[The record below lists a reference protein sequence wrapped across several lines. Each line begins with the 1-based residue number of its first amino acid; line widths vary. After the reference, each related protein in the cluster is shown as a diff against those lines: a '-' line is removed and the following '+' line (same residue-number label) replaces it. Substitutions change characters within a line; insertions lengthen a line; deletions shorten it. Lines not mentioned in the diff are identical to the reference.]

1 MKKEFFS
8 LILNAILVTSLCAG
22 LVSAEQKVKKEKVQI
37 IVVEKKNKANPDNS
51 GESKKPR
58 HEDQQSKY

>member
-1 MKKEFFS
+1 MKKGFFS
-8 LILNAILVTSLCAG
+8 LILNAILVISLCPG

-37 IVVEKKNKANPDNS
+37 IVVEKRNKDKADN

-58 HEDQQSKY
+58 REDQQSL